1 MYSFLVS
8 ILIGIGVVLPG
19 VSGSAIAILVG
30 IYDKVLIVLNDSS
43 IKSLKKIIIL
53 FPVIIGIM
61 VGVIIFGNILL
72 KIYEYY
78 EFQMKYIFI
87 GLIFGGVPILV
98 NELKDKG
105 GVLKMK
111 PLIFSVIFSLLL
123 IVIPSVISYDNVS
136 DLNPI
141 KLFIAGVL
149 YISGKIIPGISS
161 SFFMMLLGMY
171 EKVLLMLSSP
181 FSLSYFE
188 WISLIPFIIG
198 IIVGA
203 IILIKVVNYLFN
215 KHLSL
220 TYSIIIGFV
229 CGSTLSIFPG
239 LEFSFRGVL
248 SMIFM
253 VISFL
258 LTNYLSKNKK
268 KIT

>member
-1 MYSFLVS
+1 MLTKCATFLTNKLNNNINFS
-8 ILIGIGVVLPG
+8 DEEKDICIYGFELLLSNLSTMFIMLII
-19 VSGSAIAILVG
+19 S
-30 IYDKVLIVLNDSS
+30 
-43 IKSLKKIIIL
+43 
-53 FPVIIGIM
+53 
-61 VGVIIFGNILL
+61 IIFGNILL

-98 NELKDKG
+98 NELKDNG

-111 PLIFSVIFSLLL
+111 TLIFSVIFSLLL
-123 IVIPSVISYDNVS
+123 IPSVISYDNVS
-136 DLNPI
+136 NLNPI
-141 KLFIAGVL
+141 KLFIAGIL

-171 EKVLLMLSSP
+171 ERVLLMLSNP

-188 WISLIPFIIG
+188 WISFIPFIIG
-198 IIVGA
+198 IIVGV

-239 LEFSFRGVL
+239 LEFSFRGIL

>member
-30 IYDKVLIVLNDSS
+30 IYDKVLTVLNDSS
-43 IKSLKKIIIL
+43 IKALKKIIIL

-98 NELKDKG
+98 NELKDEG

-123 IVIPSVISYDNVS
+123 IIIPSAISYDNVS
-136 DLNPI
+136 DLNPV
-141 KLFIAGVL
+141 KLFIAGIL

-171 EKVLLMLSSP
+171 EKVLIMLSNP

-220 TYSIIIGFV
+220 TYNIIIGFV

-239 LEFSFRGVL
+239 LEFSLKGIL